1 MPSRTCLAISS
12 YLRRAPAVFLAAA
25 GLVMTLSCSGTEPGV
40 SYEEGLLSARA
51 AKDEA
56 FRTSA
61 DSPIPPERRG
71 ELLPLAYFPPDA
83 GYRVPAVLK
92 PEKLTGPPVMLPTS
106 TGKMRQ
112 MVRLGVLAFT
122 LKGQS
127 LTLAAFVEA
136 DAPNLDH
143 LFVPFPDRTTGTET
157 YAAGRYLEIG
167 RTATGIYVIDFNR
180 AFNPFCAYNEEYD
193 CPYPPP
199 ENRLPVPVRA
209 GERVR
214 RGTKE

>member
-1 MPSRTCLAISS
+1 MPSRTCWEIS
-12 YLRRAPAVFLAAA
+12 LRRRPAPAALLAAA
-25 GLVMTLSCSGTEPGV
+25 AALVMTLSCSGGAPSV
-40 SYEEGLLSARA
+40 SYEEELLSARA
-51 AKDEA
+51 ARDEV

-61 DSPIPPERRG
+61 ESPIPPERRR

-83 GYRVPAVLK
+83 SYRVPAVLR
-92 PEKLTGPPVMLPTS
+92 PARVTQSPVTLPTS

-112 MVRLGVLAFT
+112 MVRLGVLAFA

-127 LTLAAFVEA
+127 MTLGAFIEV
-136 DAPNLDH
+136 DAPNLDR
-143 LFVPFPDRTTGTET
+143 LFVPFTDRTTGTET
-157 YAAGRYLEIG
+157 YAAGRYLEID

-209 GERVR
+209 GERQN
-214 RGTKE
+214 